1 MTNEIIGTNAGVIWT
16 ALDEKKTLT
25 VKQLTTVTKLTEG
38 EIYAAIGWL
47 ARENK
52 ISAEKVGKGY
62 KFSLL

>member
-1 MTNEIIGTNAGVIWT
+1 MTNEIIGTNAGVIWK

-25 VKQLTTVTKLTEG
+25 VKQLKTATKLTEG

-52 ISAEKVGKGY
+52 IKSEKVGKEF